1 VKLIIF
7 IKETNYEVRSQDIVV
22 SIEMIDNFSMYF
34 VPLKN
39 RITSDLNNNLNL
51 SSQIIQWT
59 MSSTYKKSKIYD
71 SGKY

>member
-1 VKLIIF
+1 
-7 IKETNYEVRSQDIVV
+7 
-22 SIEMIDNFSMYF
+22 MYF